1 MPTALDVADVDIP
14 SSSEIHGLLRES
26 PDIDALF
33 FRDGEY
39 LVRENDG
46 TKDIFIVLHGSYVV
60 EQSREGSEG
69 GRSAETLA
77 VVMNNM
83 DAPSFVGEM
92 AYLGEGV
99 RTASVRSSGATYA
112 LRLKPGHLETIIERL
127 PGLTRIL
134 CRQFTARLRE
144 TTQMVKEGRK
154 RMSMNAELLTKK
166 AGELVF
172 QGGEQAKTLY
182 QLVHGTLLH
191 EESHKIL
198 TAEQLP
204 GGFIDPGPFFLGTTY
219 PSTVRT
225 ETVACLVAISED
237 SKLAVIRNFPELML
251 RLYGERV
258 D

>member
-1 MPTALDVADVDIP
+1 
-14 SSSEIHGLLRES
+14 
-26 PDIDALF
+26 
-33 FRDGEY
+33 
-39 LVRENDG
+39 
-46 TKDIFIVLHGSYVV
+46 
-60 EQSREGSEG
+60 
-69 GRSAETLA
+69 
-77 VVMNNM
+77 
-83 DAPSFVGEM
+83 
-92 AYLGEGV
+92 
-99 RTASVRSSGATYA
+99 
-112 LRLKPGHLETIIERL
+112 LETIIERL

-144 TTQMVKEGRK
+144 TTQMVKEARK